1 LRDYYVTNF
10 NLINSGKWSL
20 NNLDDMYFWQREI
33 YVKLVADHNE
43 KLMQQR
49 REMEQQYGR

>member
-1 LRDYYVTNF
+1 MTNF
-10 NLINSGKWSL
+10 NLINSGKWNL
-20 NNLDDMYFWQREI
+20 NNLDDMYFWEREI
-33 YVKLVADHNE
+33 YVKLVADYNE